1 MIKTVFDE
9 KRDLLKEIPAG
20 ASIGIIA
27 CADCAAAFKT
37 ADTRRIEQVKNIFAG
52 RCKTLFTL
60 SVNSPCDQRVLAQ
73 FASTVR
79 GFGEA
84 DCYIILACEA
94 GRRSAAECI
103 AQARKSGAGFKIIS
117 PVKTVSC
124 VSVDRSGGARK
135 ACVFCGECVFAA
147 SSAAPCPVAGCPI
160 NKKDG
165 PCQSRTNEFCVIEGF
180 ESRRCSWLY

>member
-9 KRDLLKEIPAG
+9 KLNLLNEIPAG

-37 ADTRRIEQVKNIFAG
+37 ADTRRIEQVKKIFGG
-52 RCKTLFTL
+52 RNETLFTL
-60 SVNSPCDQRVLAQ
+60 SVNSPCDRRVLAQ
-73 FASTVR
+73 FAAAVR
-79 GFGEA
+79 GFDKA

-94 GRRSAAECI
+94 GRRSAAEYI
-103 AQARKSGAGFKIIS
+103 AQRRKSGEDFKIIS
-117 PVKTVSC
+117 PVKTVSY
-124 VSVDRSGGARK
+124 VSLDCSGVSHE
-135 ACVFCGECVFAA
+135 ACVFCGECVRS
-147 SSAAPCPVAGCPI
+147 SSAAAACPVAACPI

-165 PCQSRTNEFCVIEGF
+165 PCQSRANDFCVIEGF